1 MKFEEYDIE
10 VESEVDNDVGI
21 ESLRKSNWIG
31 VYGGS

>member
-1 MKFEEYDIE
+1 MKFEEYDI
-10 VESEVDNDVGI
+10 EVDNDVGI